1 MTANNSKNNNQ
12 NNEDLIETARRV
24 LTIEAQS
31 IETLKERIDENFLK
45 AVEIISKSKG
55 RVVVTGMGKSGL
67 IGRKI
72 AATLA
77 STGTPSF
84 FMHPAEAS
92 HGDLGMVTEED
103 VVIAISNSGET
114 DEVLRLIPFLKYFN
128 LKLIAITGNPQST
141 LARQADAILDVSVKE
156 EACPFGFIP
165 TASTTATLAMGDA
178 LAVALIMKNGFK
190 KEDFAFFH
198 PGGSLGRRM
207 LTKVKDL
214 MHREEE
220 LPVVYPHNLMLDVV
234 LEISSKRLGVAV
246 VVDEREK
253 ILGII
258 TDGDVRRGVQKWGK
272 QFFEMKASDIM
283 TVAPKSIDED
293 ELAAVALSIMQK
305 YSITSLVVPSKE
317 GVLRGIIHIH
327 DILKKG
333 IF

>member
-1 MTANNSKNNNQ
+1 MKNLIEIAKNVLSIEAESLQ
-12 NNEDLIETARRV
+12 ALKEKINED
-24 LTIEAQS
+24 
-31 IETLKERIDENFLK
+31 FLK
-45 AVEIISKSKG
+45 AVEIIHNSKG

-67 IGRKI
+67 VGRKI

-92 HGDLGMVTEED
+92 HGDLGMVTEDD

-114 DEVLRLIPFLKYFN
+114 DEVVRLIPFLKYFN
-128 LKLIAITGNPQST
+128 VKLIALTGNPQST
-141 LARQADAILDVSVKE
+141 LAKQADAVVDVSVKE

-178 LAVALIMKNGFK
+178 LAVALIMRNGFK

-198 PGGSLGRRM
+198 PGGSLGKRM
-207 LTKVKDL
+207 LTKVKEL
-214 MHREEE
+214 MHTGDE
-220 LPVVYPHNLMLDVV
+220 LPVSYPDTVMLDAV
-234 LEISSKRLGVAV
+234 LEITSKRLGVV
-246 VVDEREK
+246 VIVNENKK

-258 TDGDVRRGVQKWGK
+258 TDGDVRRGVQRYGK
-272 QFFEMKASDIM
+272 ELFELKASQIM
-283 TVAPKSIDED
+283 TINPKTINEE
-293 ELAAVALSIMQK
+293 ELAAVALSTMQK
-305 YSITSLVVPSKE
+305 YSITSLVVPDSE
-317 GVLRGIIHIH
+317 GTLKGLIHIH

>member
-1 MTANNSKNNNQ
+1 MQS
-12 NNEDLIETARRV
+12 LIEVAKRV

-31 IETLKERIDENFLK
+31 LQELKERIDENFLK
-45 AVEIISKSKG
+45 AVEIIHNSKG
-55 RVVVTGMGKSGL
+55 RVVVTGIGKSGL
-67 IGRKI
+67 VGRKI

-92 HGDLGMVTEED
+92 HGDLGMVTEDD

-114 DEVLRLIPFLKYFN
+114 EEILRLIPYLKYFN
-128 LKLIAITGNPQST
+128 VKIIALTGNPQST
-141 LARQADAILDVSVKE
+141 LAKQAHVVLNVSVKE

-178 LAVALIMKNGFK
+178 LAVALIMRNGFR
-190 KEDFAFFH
+190 KEDFAVFH

-214 MHREEE
+214 MHTGQE
-220 LPVVYPHNLMLDVV
+220 LPIAYPETLMLDAV
-234 LEISSKRLGVAV
+234 LEISSKRLGVV
-246 VVDEREK
+246 VIVDENKK

-272 QFFEMKASDIM
+272 ELFELKASEIM
-283 TVAPKSIDED
+283 TRNPKTINEE
-293 ELAAVALSIMQK
+293 ELAAVALSTMQK
-305 YSITSLVVPSKE
+305 YSITSLVVPAADGTLK
-317 GVLRGIIHIH
+317 GIIHIH

>member
-1 MTANNSKNNNQ
+1 MKNLIEIAKNVLSIEAESLQ
-12 NNEDLIETARRV
+12 ALKEKINED
-24 LTIEAQS
+24 
-31 IETLKERIDENFLK
+31 FLK
-45 AVEIISKSKG
+45 AVEIIHNSKG

-67 IGRKI
+67 VGRKI

-92 HGDLGMVTEED
+92 HGDLGMVTEDD

-114 DEVLRLIPFLKYFN
+114 DEVVRLIPFLKYFN
-128 LKLIAITGNPQST
+128 VKLIALTGNPQST
-141 LARQADAILDVSVKE
+141 LAKQADAVVDVSVKE

-178 LAVALIMKNGFK
+178 LAVALIMRNGFK

-198 PGGSLGRRM
+198 PGGSLGKRM
-207 LTKVKDL
+207 LTKVKEL
-214 MHREEE
+214 MHTGDE
-220 LPVVYPHNLMLDVV
+220 LPVSYPDTVMLDAV
-234 LEISSKRLGVAV
+234 LEISSKRLGVV
-246 VVDEREK
+246 VIVNENKK

-258 TDGDVRRGVQKWGK
+258 TDGDVRRGVQRYGK
-272 QFFEMKASDIM
+272 ELFELKASQIM
-283 TVAPKSIDED
+283 TINHKTINEE
-293 ELAAVALSIMQK
+293 ELAAVALSTMQK
-305 YSITSLVVPSKE
+305 YSITSLVVPDSE
-317 GVLRGIIHIH
+317 GTLKGLIHIH

>member
-1 MTANNSKNNNQ
+1 MEN
-12 NNEDLIETARRV
+12 LIETAKKV
-24 LTIEAQS
+24 LSIEAQS
-31 IETLKERIDENFLK
+31 IVELKERINDDFLK
-45 AVEIISKSKG
+45 AVEIIHNSKG

-84 FMHPAEAS
+84 FLHPAEAS
-92 HGDLGMVTEED
+92 HGDLGMVTEDD

-114 DEVLRLIPFLKYFN
+114 EEVLRLIPFLKYFN
-128 LKLIAITGNPQST
+128 VKIIALTGNTQST
-141 LARQADAILDVSVKE
+141 LAKQADVTLDVSVKE

-214 MHREEE
+214 MHVGDEI
-220 LPVVYPHNLMLDVV
+220 PAVYPDTLMLDAI
-234 LEISSKRLGVAV
+234 LEISSKRLGVVV
-246 VVDEREK
+246 VVDQDNRV
-253 ILGII
+253 LGII
-258 TDGDVRRGVQKWGK
+258 TDGDVRRGVQKWSK
-272 QFFEMKASDIM
+272 ELFELKASEVM
-283 TVAPKSIDED
+283 TRNPKMISEE
-293 ELAAVALSIMQK
+293 ELAVKALSIMQR
-305 YSITSLVVPSKE
+305 YSITSLIVASQE
-317 GVLRGIIHIH
+317 GYLKGLIHIH

>member
-31 IETLKERIDENFLK
+31 LETLKERIDENFLK

-128 LKLIAITGNPQST
+128 VKLIAITGNPQST

>member
-1 MTANNSKNNNQ
+1 MKN
-12 NNEDLIETARRV
+12 LIEIAQRV
-24 LTIEAQS
+24 LTIEAESLQA
-31 IETLKERIDENFLK
+31 LKERINEDFLK
-45 AVEIISKSKG
+45 AVEIIHNSKG
-55 RVVVTGMGKSGL
+55 RVVITGIGKSGL

-84 FMHPAEAS
+84 FMHPAEAI
-92 HGDLGMVTEED
+92 HGDLGMVTEDD

-114 DEVLRLIPFLKYFN
+114 DEIIRLIPFLKYFN
-128 LKLIAITGNPQST
+128 VKIIAITGNTQST
-141 LARQADAILDVSVKE
+141 LAKQADVVLDVSVKE

-178 LAVALIMKNGFK
+178 LAVALIMRNGFK

-214 MHREEE
+214 MHTGDE
-220 LPVVYPHNLMLDVV
+220 LPVCFPNTVMIDAV
-234 LEISSKRLGVAV
+234 LEISSKRLGVVV
-246 VVDEREK
+246 VVDENKK

-258 TDGDVRRGVQKWGK
+258 TDGDVRRGVQKYGK
-272 QFFEMKASDIM
+272 ELFDLKASQIM
-283 TVAPKSIDED
+283 TANPKTINED
-293 ELAAVALSIMQK
+293 ELAAVALSVMQK
-305 YSITSLVVPSKE
+305 YSITSLVVPDSDGKLK
-317 GVLRGIIHIH
+317 GLLHIH

>member
-1 MTANNSKNNNQ
+1 MKNLIEIAKNVLSIEAESLQ
-12 NNEDLIETARRV
+12 ALQEKINED
-24 LTIEAQS
+24 
-31 IETLKERIDENFLK
+31 FLK
-45 AVEIISKSKG
+45 AVEIIHNSKG

-67 IGRKI
+67 VGRKI

-92 HGDLGMVTEED
+92 HGDLGMVTEDD

-114 DEVLRLIPFLKYFN
+114 DEVVRLIPFLKYFN
-128 LKLIAITGNPQST
+128 VKLIALTGNPQST
-141 LARQADAILDVSVKE
+141 LAKQADAVLDVSVKE

-178 LAVALIMKNGFK
+178 LAVALIMRNGFK

-214 MHREEE
+214 MHTGEE
-220 LPVVYPHNLMLDVV
+220 LPVSYPDTVMLDAV
-234 LEISSKRLGVAV
+234 LEISSKRLGVV
-246 VVDEREK
+246 VIVNENKK

-258 TDGDVRRGVQKWGK
+258 TDGDVRRGVQRYGK
-272 QFFEMKASDIM
+272 ELFELKASQIM
-283 TVAPKSIDED
+283 TINPKSINEE

-305 YSITSLVVPSKE
+305 YSITSLVVPDNE
-317 GVLRGIIHIH
+317 GTLKGLIHIH